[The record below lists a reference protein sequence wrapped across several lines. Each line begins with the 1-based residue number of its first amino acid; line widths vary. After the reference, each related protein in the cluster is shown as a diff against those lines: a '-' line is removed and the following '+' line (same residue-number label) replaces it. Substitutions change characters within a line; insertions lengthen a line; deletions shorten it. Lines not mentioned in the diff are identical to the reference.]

1 MTTVF
6 SHSEGAGGV
15 KCRDSLE
22 GLQTLLRN
30 VAVERI
36 ASEVDPRTDE
46 LSVEG
51 YAELSQEQIWIGK

>member
-1 MTTVF
+1 M
-6 SHSEGAGGV
+6 
-15 KCRDSLE
+15 E

-30 VAVERI
+30 AAVERI
-36 ASEVDPRTDE
+36 AFEVDPRTDE